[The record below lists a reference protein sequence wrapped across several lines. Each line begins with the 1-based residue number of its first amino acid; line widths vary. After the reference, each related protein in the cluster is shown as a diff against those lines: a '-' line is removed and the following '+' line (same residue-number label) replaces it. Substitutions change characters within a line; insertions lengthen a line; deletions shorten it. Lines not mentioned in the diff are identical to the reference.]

1 MRLATD
7 SKNTRVADYIRQ
19 IVEDHVDSDPTG
31 LALSPNPPNGVV
43 GVAEREI
50 RDMEERLS
58 GRFWTV
64 GAGERLA
71 TVMWS
76 SPARDRTSRRR
87 SLAGLARVLGDVGV
101 AGG

>member
-1 MRLATD
+1 MTEREEIEQLRGELAAARMCIAFLFT
-7 SKNTRVADYIRQ
+7 
-19 IVEDHVDSDPTG
+19 
-31 LALSPNPPNGVV
+31 PNPPNGVV

-50 RDMEERLS
+50 RDMEARLS

-87 SLAGLARVLGDVGV
+87 SLAGLARVWGTLG
-101 AGG
+101 

>member
-1 MRLATD
+1 MR
-7 SKNTRVADYIRQ
+7 
-19 IVEDHVDSDPTG
+19 
-31 LALSPNPPNGVV
+31 LSPNPPNGVV

-50 RDMEERLS
+50 RDMEARLS

-87 SLAGLARVLGDVGV
+87 SLAGLGPVWGEFG
-101 AGG
+101 

>member
-1 MRLATD
+1 MR
-7 SKNTRVADYIRQ
+7 
-19 IVEDHVDSDPTG
+19 
-31 LALSPNPPNGVV
+31 LSPNPPNGVV

-50 RDMEERLS
+50 RDMEARLS

-76 SPARDRTSRRR
+76 SPARDRTQQKTLTGR
-87 SLAGLARVLGDVGV
+87 SGAGLGRVWVTLG
-101 AGG
+101 